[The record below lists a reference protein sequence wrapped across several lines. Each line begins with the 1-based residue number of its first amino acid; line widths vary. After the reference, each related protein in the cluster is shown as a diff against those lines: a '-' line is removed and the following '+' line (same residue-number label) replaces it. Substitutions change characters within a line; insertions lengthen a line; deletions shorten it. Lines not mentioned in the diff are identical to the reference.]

1 VAVRLASVKMFFCH
15 FIPLLQ
21 QKVYRFKSRSL
32 KDFRYFGEHRK
43 RYSPKLSHKFSKSG
57 KFFKRFSLIFGEKR
71 GFRGDLQFYG
81 PKEGKNVHI
90 FCWGVEY
97 LKTPFLA

>member
-1 VAVRLASVKMFFCH
+1 ADVAVRLASIKMFFCH

-43 RYSPKLSHKFSKSG
+43 RYSPKLSHKFSKSRNNC
-57 KFFKRFSLIFGEKR
+57 KHFSLIFCKNGE
-71 GFRGDLQFYG
+71 
-81 PKEGKNVHI
+81 
-90 FCWGVEY
+90 FCGSSPSVLSVMGVNIIHKGVVSE
-97 LKTPFLA
+97 KWRI

>member
-1 VAVRLASVKMFFCH
+1 DVAVRLASIKMFFCH

-43 RYSPKLSHKFSKSG
+43 RYSPKLSHKFSKSRNIC
-57 KFFKRFSLIFGEKR
+57 KLFSLKFCENGE
-71 GFRGDLQFYG
+71 FRDSANLI
-81 PKEGKNVHI
+81 PPE
-90 FCWGVEY
+90 
-97 LKTPFLA
+97 TPMILLTERQTIKKAKI